1 MTSPRLNSMHRPVRG
16 FTLLELLTVIAIIG
30 VLAGILIPTTTAARA
45 SAHRARTR
53 VQFSQWAAAL
63 EAFRQEYGSYPVF
76 AAGGAALINAAAT
89 TDPAGGHLFH
99 DVLAGRRRNGSAL
112 QGSALAQNSRG
123 VRFVTFAESDFVRPS
138 DVAAGRNT
146 ASDLALV
153 RDAFHNTSIAIV
165 VDANLDGLINALDAP
180 NGFPAVMA
188 PESNVELRPAVV
200 SSDAPEGV
208 HAGVIFYC
216 APPGATSATDLIAS
230 WR

>member
-1 MTSPRLNSMHRPVRG
+1 MTSPRLNSMPRAAQG
-16 FTLLELLTVIAIIG
+16 FTLLELLAVIAIVG

-63 EAFRQEYGSYPVF
+63 EAFRQEYGSYPDF
-76 AAGGAALINAAAT
+76 ATGGAALINAAAT
-89 TDPAGGHLFH
+89 TETADAHCFH

-112 QGSALAQNSRG
+112 QGSALAQNSRR

-138 DVAAGRNT
+138 DVAARRNS
-146 ASDLALV
+146 ASELNLV

-180 NGFPAVMA
+180 NGFPTVVA
-188 PESNVELRPAVV
+188 PESKVELRPAVIL
-200 SSDAPEGV
+200 SDAPDGV

-216 APPGATSATDLIAS
+216 APPGATSATDLIVS